1 MFSKACEYA
10 IRAVIF
16 IVAHG
21 SNGKKVGIKDLCH
34 KIGAPEHFTAKIM
47 QTITRH
53 GIVQSTKGPNGGFYI
68 EEGAASIRLID
79 IVNAIDG
86 DKIFTGCGLGL
97 KQCSEIN
104 PCPIH
109 HQFKS
114 IRTDLQK
121 MLEETKVEELTADLK
136 QGLVFLNSHI
146 L

>member
-1 MFSKACEYA
+1 
-10 IRAVIF
+10 
-16 IVAHG
+16 
-21 SNGKKVGIKDLCH
+21 
-34 KIGAPEHFTAKIM
+34 
-47 QTITRH
+47 
-53 GIVQSTKGPNGGFYI
+53 
-68 EEGAASIRLID
+68 
-79 IVNAIDG
+79 
-86 DKIFTGCGLGL
+86 LGL